1 MQFLNWLLKDC
12 EIMWKLCGIKS
23 IMLAKCLRRVKG
35 VDVVFQLTELCVY
48 PDVSNDT
55 VTIVYHR

>member
-1 MQFLNWLLKDC
+1 
-12 EIMWKLCGIKS
+12 MWKLCGIKS